1 MINLKNIPHFL
12 KKFYSIYKNNN
23 VCIYIWNVQW
33 RSMEGLRA
41 CVHVYE
47 GHIACITVD
56 LAINTHCPERYRN
69 NWLTCYFLFDF
80 AAFMYSIYP
89 FVIMSS
95 QLPGPYSTMFTTK
108 VIILSLIYRS
118 PVFTPVFFFFDIR
131 KSWNAFSKKDND
143 SSNRV
148 QSYSV

>member
-1 MINLKNIPHFL
+1 MAIDGG
-12 KKFYSIYKNNN
+12 
-23 VCIYIWNVQW
+23 
-33 RSMEGLRA
+33 GLRA

-80 AAFMYSIYP
+80 AAFMYVYIL
-89 FVIMSS
+89 SS
-95 QLPGPYSTMFTTK
+95 SCPANCQGLSTMFTTK

-118 PVFTPVFFFFDIR
+118 PVFTPVFFSTSASREMLFQKR
-131 KSWNAFSKKDND
+131 
-143 SSNRV
+143 
-148 QSYSV
+148 

>member
-1 MINLKNIPHFL
+1 
-12 KKFYSIYKNNN
+12 
-23 VCIYIWNVQW
+23 
-33 RSMEGLRA
+33 MEGLRA

-80 AAFMYSIYP
+80 AAFMYIYP

-118 PVFTPVFFFFDIR
+118 PVFTPVFFFSTSASREMLFPKKIMILQIESKVIR
-131 KSWNAFSKKDND
+131 C
-143 SSNRV
+143 SSSPLCILAVCSTYLELLCGLCFLWRSNL
-148 QSYSV
+148 